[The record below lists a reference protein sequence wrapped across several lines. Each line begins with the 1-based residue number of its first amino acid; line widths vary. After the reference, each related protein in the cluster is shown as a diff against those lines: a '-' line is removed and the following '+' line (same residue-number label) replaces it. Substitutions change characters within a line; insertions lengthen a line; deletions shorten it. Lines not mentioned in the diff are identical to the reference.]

1 MSIREDLQDCYEQ
14 QLLFADEFDD
24 CIIGVSEDFGKVR
37 VVYCIEKMIENLMSY
52 GDSYDEALEYLEF
65 NTFNAWVG
73 EHTPIY
79 MEPKKCFM
87 I

>member
-37 VVYCIEKMIENLMSY
+37 VVYCIEKMIENQIQKIPK
-52 GDSYDEALEYLEF
+52 D
-65 NTFNAWVG
+65 TFQKN
-73 EHTPIY
+73 Y
-79 MEPKKCFM
+79 KKNK
-87 I
+87 